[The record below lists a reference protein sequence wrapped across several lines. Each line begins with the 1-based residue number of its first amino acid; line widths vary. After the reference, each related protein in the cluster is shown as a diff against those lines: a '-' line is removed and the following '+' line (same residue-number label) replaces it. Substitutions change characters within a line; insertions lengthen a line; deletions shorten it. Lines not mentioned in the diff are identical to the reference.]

1 MVWDEHA
8 SNTIPLVE
16 RIDYYSEYRRLLML
30 LAAKH
35 SASAAEL
42 IRKWNDRCFGLE
54 AEAFMARRL
63 GLR

>member
-1 MVWDEHA
+1 
-8 SNTIPLVE
+8 
-16 RIDYYSEYRRLLML
+16 ML
-30 LAAKH
+30 LEAKH

-54 AEAFMARRL
+54 AEAFIARRL